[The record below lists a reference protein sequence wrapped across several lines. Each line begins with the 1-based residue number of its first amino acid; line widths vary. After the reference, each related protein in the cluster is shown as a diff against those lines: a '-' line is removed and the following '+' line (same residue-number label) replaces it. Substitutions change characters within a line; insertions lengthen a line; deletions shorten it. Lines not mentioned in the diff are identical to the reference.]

1 MTTLS
6 WSRRLLG
13 PVLLIF
19 SLAGLGAAATATST
33 AASTATAGAAKPAHE
48 VYFVA
53 GVGFRVE
60 VSLDGESIRSLAP
73 KSVAGPV
80 DVAAGSHQVEFR
92 SASWTVTAEITLDRP
107 SSDVVV
113 HRPADVTGDPIITVF
128 TNDLRPIAANR
139 ARLTVAHTAVV
150 PPADVRVAGKV
161 LFANIANGEFVTAE
175 VPADTYSVDIVPT
188 GESTPLFGP
197 IDLTVTPGA
206 LNRVFAVGRPENG
219 SMDAVVQVIELRTT
233 TDASPS
239 SVHAGSAGLVAPSG
253 SSGSPPGDPWPAY
266 VLLALGA
273 LTSTTLLIRVR
284 IRDRSA

>member
-1 MTTLS
+1 MSEVHMTTLS
-6 WSRRLLG
+6 RSGRLLG
-13 PVLLIF
+13 AVLLIVW
-19 SLAGLGAAATATST
+19 LAGLGAAATATTSP
-33 AASTATAGAAKPAHE
+33 AKPAHQ

-53 GVGFRVE
+53 GVGLRVE
-60 VSLDGESIRSLAP
+60 VSLDGESILSLEP
-73 KSVAGPV
+73 KSVMGPV

-92 SASWTVTAEITLDRP
+92 SAGWTVSAEVTLDQP
-107 SSDVVV
+107 SLDVVV
-113 HRPADVTGDPIITVF
+113 HRPADVAGDPIITVF
-128 TNDLRPIAANR
+128 TNDLRPIAADR

-233 TDASPS
+233 TDVPPT
-239 SVHAGSAGLVAPSG
+239 SVHAGSAGLVAPAG
-253 SSGSPPGDPWPAY
+253 SSGQSPGDAWPA
-266 VLLALGA
+266 VLLFTLGTLA
-273 LTSTTLLIRVR
+273 SLTVVVR
-284 IRDRSA
+284 ARTRDRSA